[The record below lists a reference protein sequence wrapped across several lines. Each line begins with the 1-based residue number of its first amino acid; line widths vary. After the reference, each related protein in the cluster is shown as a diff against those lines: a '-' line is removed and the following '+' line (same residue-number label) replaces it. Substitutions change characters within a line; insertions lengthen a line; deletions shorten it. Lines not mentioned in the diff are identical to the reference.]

1 MGAEGDERR
10 RLLAAHRS
18 RLEGELSRTQR
29 TVHHLNRIVDHE
41 DPIMTTPTV
50 VPSLTTDEHRR
61 LGVDLFN
68 HVWTLIE
75 NPDRTIEQ
83 TDAMIHAAHASAH
96 HWSQVEDVGPEHA
109 ARGEWQ
115 CSRVCAVLARAE
127 PALWHAR
134 RCLEICEANGIGD
147 WDLAFAYEAM
157 ARALRVAGDTAESAR
172 YLVLA
177 REAGSGSSRTRTV
190 SC

>member
-96 HWSQVEDVGPEHA
+96 HWSQVTGAGPEHA

-115 CSRVCAVLARAE
+115 CSRVYAVLGRAE